1 METWNTKMN
10 KTVLVRFAVQLK
22 GKVNCLDA
30 KIERH
35 RGPCKQ
41 RKVVT

>member
-1 METWNTKMN
+1 MN

-35 RGPCKQ
+35 RRPRKQ